1 MSSGLNKYPYPIAWT
16 TVIYVGVGNFSGTNT
31 DLSLRI
37 TGYNSNLNL
46 FGADYGYYGEFSGSP
61 YVDFL
66 FIGI

>member
-1 MSSGLNKYPYPIAWT
+1 M
-16 TVIYVGVGNFSGTNT
+16 

-46 FGADYGYYGEFSGSP
+46 FGADWGYYAEFSGNP
-61 YVDFL
+61 YVDIL

>member
-1 MSSGLNKYPYPIAWT
+1 M
-16 TVIYVGVGNFSGTNT
+16 IYVGVGNFSGINY